1 MTMSEPKTSSS
12 YGPTL
17 LTFLAGAAVGAVV
30 VALTTPKTGPQLR
43 GDLKDL
49 TLRAKRRIGDLADDA
64 SDTWDDLKDRT
75 NLAACDLKRGMT
87 DAANDLRG

>member
-1 MTMSEPKTSSS
+1 MSEPKSSNL
-12 YGPTL
+12 GPML

-30 VALTTPKTGPQLR
+30 VALTTPKTGPELR

-49 TLRAKRRIGDLADDA
+49 SVRAKRRAGELAEDA
-64 SDTWDDLKDRT
+64 SDTWDDLKGRT
-75 NLAACDLKRGMT
+75 ALAAADLKRGMA

>member
-1 MTMSEPKTSSS
+1 MSDPKTSS

-30 VALTTPKTGPQLR
+30 VALTTPKTGPELR

-49 TLRAKRRIGDLADDA
+49 SRRARRKAGELAEDAGDSWDA
-64 SDTWDDLKDRT
+64 LKGRT
-75 NLAACDLKRGMT
+75 TMAAADLKRGIT
-87 DAANDLRG
+87 DAANDLRS

>member
-1 MTMSEPKTSSS
+1 MSEPKTSSS

-30 VALTTPKTGPQLR
+30 VALFTPKSGPELR

-49 TLRAKRRIGDLADDA
+49 TLRAKRRVEGLAEDA

-75 NLAACDLKRGMT
+75 ALAANDLKRGMT

>member
-1 MTMSEPKTSSS
+1 MSEPKSSPS
-12 YGPTL
+12 YGATL

-30 VALTTPKTGPQLR
+30 VALTTPKSGPQLR

-49 TLRAKRRIGDLADDA
+49 TLRAKRRVGDLADDA
-64 SDTWDDLKDRT
+64 SDTWDDLKGRT
-75 NLAACDLKRGMT
+75 ALAASDLKRGVT

>member
-1 MTMSEPKTSSS
+1 MNEPKTSS

-30 VALTTPKTGPQLR
+30 VALTTPKTGPELR

-49 TLRAKRRIGDLADDA
+49 TRRARRKAGEMAENA
-64 SDTWDDLKDRT
+64 SDTWDDLKGRT
-75 NLAACDLKRGMT
+75 ALAAADLKRGMT
-87 DAANDLRG
+87 DAAQDLRG